1 MSVFI
6 IFIFGNLW
14 IKQPSFYSASRL
26 LLHCWGFVGLPVC
39 VWIGRDPVE
48 PSKVTQNGGENT
60 KSPERSPAA
69 SQEPADWCSQSS
81 TSGTRRKNVKNTSLY
96 QDIHSSIDRSAIHS
110 FIQSSIIYSSIIH
123 PLIIFIYP
131 SFFPSSSIYSSIC
144 LSIQSFI
151 YLPIYLSI
159 WISIH
164 SSICPFIY
172 SSIHPLFT
180 HLSVCS
186 SIHPPIHPFFLSCK
200 NLVTF
205 PGNVKQ
211 TLTLEKPPPDFV
223 HSVIRRFYF
232 IWVDQWEWQ
241 RLREQQGGTGSIR
254 PSGLFSPNLW
264 L

>member
-1 MSVFI
+1 MHLDPHCETQRCWTDLCCSRVISSYFLIPAADFLRKEKKRRGQMSVFI

-39 VWIGRDPVE
+39 VWIGRDSVE

-131 SFFPSSSIYSSIC
+131 SFFPSSSI
-144 LSIQSFI
+144 
-151 YLPIYLSI
+151 
-159 WISIH
+159 
-164 SSICPFIY
+164 
-172 SSIHPLFT
+172 
-180 HLSVCS
+180 
-186 SIHPPIHPFFLSCK
+186 
-200 NLVTF
+200 
-205 PGNVKQ
+205 
-211 TLTLEKPPPDFV
+211 
-223 HSVIRRFYF
+223 
-232 IWVDQWEWQ
+232 
-241 RLREQQGGTGSIR
+241 
-254 PSGLFSPNLW
+254 
-264 L
+264 